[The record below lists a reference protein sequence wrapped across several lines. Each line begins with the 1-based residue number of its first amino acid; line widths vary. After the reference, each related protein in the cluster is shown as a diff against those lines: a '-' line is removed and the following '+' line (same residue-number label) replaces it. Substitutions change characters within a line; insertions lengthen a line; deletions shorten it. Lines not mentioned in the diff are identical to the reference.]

1 MRLDKLTQKSK
12 EALAAAQALAS
23 QKGQPEITP
32 EHILRALAA
41 EADGTVAALLQR
53 AGRDVAAFV
62 AALDQEIDRLPRQS
76 GALEIG
82 LSRQGKNLIEGAERE
97 ADKLHDQ
104 FTSTEHF
111 LLAAAHGDFGA
122 ASRLL
127 KQAGLDH
134 AGLLQLLA
142 QVRGNQRV
150 VDENPEGADSWCAG
164 RTVRRRA
171 CKGASG
177 VAI

>member
-76 GALEIG
+76 GAL
-82 LSRQGKNLIEGAERE
+82 
-97 ADKLHDQ
+97 
-104 FTSTEHF
+104 
-111 LLAAAHGDFGA
+111 
-122 ASRLL
+122 
-127 KQAGLDH
+127 
-134 AGLLQLLA
+134 
-142 QVRGNQRV
+142 
-150 VDENPEGADSWCAG
+150 
-164 RTVRRRA
+164 
-171 CKGASG
+171 
-177 VAI
+177 